1 MFYSRKERK
10 KIARDLGLIKKNMT
24 FKERMEQGTR
34 ANEAG
39 KQISQRLLEMNENS
53 LREQEVKREQKQLI
67 DWIAA
72 YGEDEARKM
81 IADNRAI
88 DENKRRKK

>member
-10 KIARDLGLIKKNMT
+10 KIARDLGLIKKDMT

-39 KQISQRLLEMNENS
+39 KQVSQRFLEINENS
-53 LREQEVKREQKQLI
+53 LREQEIQREQKQLA
-67 DWIAA
+67 DWTAT
-72 YGEDEARKM
+72 YGEEEARKM
-81 IADNRAI
+81 IADNREI
-88 DENKRRKK
+88 DEKRRRK